1 MVRCMS
7 ESRSLH
13 SATISSEDELFRRL
27 RRGTFEEAC
36 IAWNRVIDNGFTVD
50 VAVEALRAVGWTK
63 DEFYRAST
71 KNTGFD

>member
-1 MVRCMS
+1 MS
-7 ESRSLH
+7 ENRSLQ

-27 RRGTFEEAC
+27 RRGTFEQAC

-50 VAVEALRAVGWTK
+50 GAIEALKTIGWTK

-71 KNTGFD
+71 KNAGFD